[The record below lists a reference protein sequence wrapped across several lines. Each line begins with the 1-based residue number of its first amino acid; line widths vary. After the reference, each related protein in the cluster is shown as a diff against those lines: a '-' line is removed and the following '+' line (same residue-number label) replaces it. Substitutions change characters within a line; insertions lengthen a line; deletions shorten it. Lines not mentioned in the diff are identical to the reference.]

1 MFLLA
6 PLISREICWLD
17 SNQKYLLLMMCV
29 VDGAENVFDVVI
41 YVPSAREN
49 FDQRNAIRETWLGH
63 INQNDTL
70 QNRFAFW
77 YYLCTHTH
85 THTSLTALCTGLP
98 R

>member
-1 MFLLA
+1 
-6 PLISREICWLD
+6 
-17 SNQKYLLLMMCV
+17 MMCV

-85 THTSLTALCTGLP
+85 THQFNGPLYGTTQVSRYQKSKTNRDFTEA
-98 R
+98 RDS